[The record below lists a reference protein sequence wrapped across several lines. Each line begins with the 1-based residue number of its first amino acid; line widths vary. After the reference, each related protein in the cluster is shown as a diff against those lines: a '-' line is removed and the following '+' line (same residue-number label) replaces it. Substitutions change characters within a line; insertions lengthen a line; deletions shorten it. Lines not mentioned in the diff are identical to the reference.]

1 MLRVSAECSH
11 QDLRDR
17 KMFVYRLCHSTMER
31 RVAEEILTLTEI
43 DEEGVFDKIGARFD
57 KVEPGTTLRV
67 RMPLE
72 LGVTFLEEMGS
83 TDPTAEGQ
91 VVQVS
96 AGFSAFMQQHSHA
109 CAKYNLSM
117 FKEREAFLA
126 VLTMKKRPS
135 ASLA

>member
-1 MLRVSAECSH
+1 MLRVSAECSQQH
-11 QDLRDR
+11 FDDR
-17 KMFVYRLCHSTMER
+17 EMFVYRLCRSKKER

-57 KVEPGTTLRV
+57 KVKPGTTLRV

-72 LGVTFLEEMGS
+72 IGVTFLEEMGS

-126 VLTMKKRPS
+126 VLTMKKRPA

>member
-1 MLRVSAECSH
+1 
-11 QDLRDR
+11 
-17 KMFVYRLCHSTMER
+17 MEG
-31 RVAEEILTLTEI
+31 RVAEEILTLTEV

-57 KVEPGTTLRV
+57 LVEPGTTLRV

-96 AGFSAFMQQHSHA
+96 AGFSAFMQRYSHA

-126 VLTMKKRPS
+126 VLTMKKRPT